1 MRLIAS
7 DIDGTIL
14 GHDGKISD
22 RTVAAFRD
30 AADAGIE
37 IVFVTGRPPRWLDP
51 IRDQIG
57 HTGTVICSNGALSYD
72 LASDSVVNSHLLSW
86 DVVAEVRSIV
96 SELAREPYFALESLA
111 GFSVE
116 DGFFSPEHAHP
127 AGAGF
132 ATTGVLTPA
141 MAEGGIVKML
151 AVLHHGTPDAF
162 LELVRPRLSGLIAV
176 THSAPQLA
184 MLEMGPLGINKA
196 VTLAEYAAA
205 KGIAA
210 ADVVAFGDMPNDIE
224 MLAWAGSGYAMA
236 SGHPEALAAASLR
249 APRFEDDGVAQV
261 IEAELARLGRG

>member
-14 GHDGKISD
+14 GHDGNISD
-22 RTVAAFRD
+22 RTVAAFRA

-51 IRDQIG
+51 IRERIG

-72 LASDSVVNSHLLSW
+72 LATDSVVNSHLLSW
-86 DVVAEVRSIV
+86 DTVAEVRSIV
-96 SELAREPYFALESLA
+96 AELTEEPYFALESLA
-111 GFSVE
+111 GFHVE
-116 DGFFSPEHAHP
+116 EGFFSADHEHP

-132 ATTGVLTPA
+132 VTPGVLTPG
-141 MAEGGIVKML
+141 MADGGIVKML
-151 AVLHHGTPDAF
+151 AILHHGSPDAF
-162 LELVRPRLSGLIAV
+162 LERVRPRLAPLIAV

-184 MLEMGPLGINKA
+184 MLEMGPLGVNKA
-196 VTLAEYAAA
+196 VTLAEYAAS

-224 MLAWAGSGYAMA
+224 MLGWAGSGYAMA
-236 SGHPEALAAASLR
+236 SGHPEALAATSLR
-249 APRFEDDGVAQV
+249 APRCEDDGVARV
-261 IEAELARLGRG
+261 IEARLAQLGKA